1 MAPKIRAA
9 CERCGLE
16 AVFERA
22 GRFRD
27 GDFIELLHDYF
38 ALEQELKYENAC
50 RRMLAE
56 RIAQLVAERAARVEH
71 VDQDAEGC
79 PF

>member
-1 MAPKIRAA
+1 MPPKLRHA

-27 GDFIELLHDYF
+27 EDFVELLHEYF
-38 ALEQELKYENAC
+38 ALEQQLDFAH
-50 RRMLAE
+50 RRINLLRE
-56 RIAQLVAERAARVEH
+56 RVQQLVRQRDAPVRDVE
-71 VDQDAEGC
+71 VEEI